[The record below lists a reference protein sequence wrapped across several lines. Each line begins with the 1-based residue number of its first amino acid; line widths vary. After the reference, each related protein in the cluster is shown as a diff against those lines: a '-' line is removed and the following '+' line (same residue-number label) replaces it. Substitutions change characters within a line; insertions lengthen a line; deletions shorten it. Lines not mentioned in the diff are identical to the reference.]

1 MISRHKGRSYPQP
14 KQPVYPLPHLPLALS
29 DPGAGVPNL
38 RIPDGEVAVANLVF
52 SVHSK
57 IKGDFERMLDAF
69 REVLTECGDGDVAAA
84 LPWGEDAKSTSDPMR
99 EIHALSV
106 AFQLLNLVEENA
118 AGRERREKEKDPS
131 RGNEPGLW
139 PHALRQLT
147 AQGWTPEEI
156 AAALPSISVEPV
168 MTAHPTE
175 AKRPTILRLHRSIFL
190 RLLELENQMWTPA
203 ERHEIVRAMKAALER
218 LWRTGEIL
226 RSKPDVSSEFE
237 NILHYLRDV
246 VLLALPRLDTRLRQA
261 WRSAGFD
268 PRLLQEPSS
277 LPTARFGNW
286 VGGDRDGHPLVT
298 AEVTKRALERMHE
311 EAINLMRDQLD
322 ALAESLSLSRAQQE
336 PPQYFLDAIA
346 KMSAFADKVP
356 AYLHERPEPWRMFA
370 ALMRARLDAT
380 AAGDPAGYWR
390 SHELAADLALLR
402 RSLRD
407 IGAWRLGV
415 VEVHPAERAAI
426 SFGLHLASMDVRQNS
441 GFHDRAIGQLL
452 EAAGIADSNF
462 AEWSEEKRLAFLDA
476 ELRSPR
482 PFAPRGAK
490 LGKEAKEAIECHQ
503 VLADHA
509 DRFGGEGLGTL
520 IVSMTRSLSD
530 LLAVYLIAREG
541 GLARIGE
548 DGVLVCRMGV
558 TPLFETLDDLRDA
571 ADTLGAFLDH
581 PATKASIAARGGRPV
596 QQVMVGYSDSN
607 KDGGILASQWAI
619 YRAQKAMA
627 VVAEERGV
635 DLLIFHGRGGTP
647 SRGAGPTHRFLEA
660 LPAQSFKGALR
671 VTEQGETIAQKYANL
686 GTATYNLELL
696 VAGATKSA
704 LENRRAPAENPLLAS
719 AAELLAAASREAYQ
733 KLMREDGFL
742 TYWSEAT
749 PIDAL
754 ERAAIGSRPSRRSG
768 RKALDDLRA
777 IPWVFSWNQA
787 RHYLPGWYGIG
798 AGLSRLKQEHP
809 AEFALLGSEG
819 LKWPFLRNA
828 LYNAETSLASA
839 VPDLM
844 ADYASLVEDKS
855 VREYILGIILAEH
868 TLAGQMIDELF
879 AAPRETRRPRMLATI
894 RLRDAGLRRL
904 HAHQIRLMRDWRALR
919 AAGSDAAAEELLP
932 AVLLS
937 VNAIASGLRASG

>member
-1 MISRHKGRSYPQP
+1 
-14 KQPVYPLPHLPLALS
+14 VPLQEF
-29 DPGAGVPNL
+29 D
-38 RIPDGEVAVANLVF
+38 
-52 SVHSK
+52 VHSK
-57 IKGDFERMLDAF
+57 IRGDFERMLAAF
-69 REVLTECGDGDVAAA
+69 REVLTECGDADVAAA
-84 LPWGEDAKSTSDPMR
+84 LPWGDGAKSTSDPLR

-106 AFQLLNLVEENA
+106 AFQLMNLVEENA
-118 AGRERREKEKDPS
+118 AGRERREKERDPS
-131 RGNEPGLW
+131 RGHEPGLW
-139 PHALRQLT
+139 PHALAGLRELGCS
-147 AQGWTPEEI
+147 AEEI
-156 AAALPSISVEPV
+156 AAALPTIVVEPV
-168 MTAHPTE
+168 FTAHPTE
-175 AKRPTILRLHRSIFL
+175 AKRPTILHLHRAIFV

-203 ERHEIVRAMKAALER
+203 ERHEIERAMKAALER

-237 NILHYLRDV
+237 NILHYLKEV
-246 VLLALPRLDTRLRQA
+246 VPQALPRLDTRLRQA
-261 WRSAGFD
+261 WKAAGFD
-268 PRLLQEPSS
+268 PLLLEEPTS

-286 VGGDRDGHPLVT
+286 VGGDRDGHPMVT
-298 AEVTKRALERMHE
+298 AEVTKRALERLHE
-311 EAINLMRDQLD
+311 EALNLIHRQLD
-322 ALAESLSLSRAQQE
+322 SLVESLSLSQAQQE
-336 PPQYFLDAIA
+336 PPQYLLDAIEG
-346 KMSAFADKVP
+346 MSQFSDKVP
-356 AYLHERPEPWRMFA
+356 TYLHERPEPWRLFT
-370 ALMRARLDAT
+370 ALMRARLEAT
-380 AAGDPAGYWR
+380 TTGDPAGYWR
-390 SHELAADLALLR
+390 SHEIAADFALLR

-415 VEVHPAERAAI
+415 VEASPAERAAI

-462 AEWSEEKRLAFLDA
+462 AGWSEEKRVAFLDA

-482 PFAPRGAK
+482 PFAPRGAR
-490 LGKEAKEAIECHQ
+490 LGKEAKEAVECHQ

-509 DRFGGEGLGTL
+509 DRFGGEGLGSL

-558 TPLFETLDDLRDA
+558 APLFETLDDLRDA
-571 ADTLGAFLDH
+571 PKTLGAFLDH
-581 PATKASIAARGGRPV
+581 PATRASLAARGGAPV

-619 YRAQKAMA
+619 HRAQNAMA
-627 VVAEERGV
+627 QTAAARGV
-635 DLLIFHGRGGTP
+635 ELLVFHGRGGTP

-660 LPAQSFKGALR
+660 LPAASFKGALR

-696 VAGATKSA
+696 VAGAAKSA
-704 LENRRAPAENPLLAS
+704 LENRRAPGEDPRLAQ
-719 AAELLAAASREAYQ
+719 AAELLAAASRDAYQ
-733 KLMREDGFL
+733 SLVREDGFL
-742 TYWSEAT
+742 EYWSEAT

-798 AGLSRLKQEHP
+798 AGLSRLRKDHP
-809 AEFALLGSEG
+809 GEFALLASEG
-819 LKWPFLRNA
+819 LRWPFLRNA

-839 VPDLM
+839 APDLM
-844 ADYASLVEDKS
+844 KDYASLVTNRK
-855 VREYILGIILAEH
+855 VRDRFLHIIQGEH
-868 TLAGQMIDELF
+868 ALAGGMIDEIF

-904 HAHQIRLMRDWRALR
+904 HAHQIRLLRDWRALR
-919 AAGSDAAAEELLP
+919 ASGNDSAAEEMLP